1 MALEPDDT
9 LDEADF
15 DEAFGQADS
24 PPIAIPLMP
33 PPQAQPQMQQR
44 PPQAQPQ
51 MQQRPPQMQQP
62 QMQQRPPQM
71 QQQRP
76 PQMQQ
81 QRPPQMQQQRP
92 MSQPQQRLM
101 PQPQRQMAP
110 YQPPFAL
117 PLPPGLGQAVPE
129 EGFLTRKV
137 GGLPVWAWGLIVAGG
152 GTVAYFTMRE
162 KKDDKKKKIEKNL
175 GSAESV
181 KRLGSGERSSGSWSP
196 SRGTFCTA
204 LEKKFGGK
212 FEKVYDDADDAKNS
226 FKTVSPLINVKAKS
240 GYQIDRTFEAFCKSY
255 GLHPVMHDDNEIGL
269 YPADGTAKG
278 RAWEE
283 YVDLLRDDGQTV

>member
-24 PPIAIPLMP
+24 PPIAIPLIP

-44 PPQAQPQ
+44 PPQPQ
-51 MQQRPPQMQQP
+51 MQQRPPQPQMQQP
-62 QMQQRPPQM
+62 QMQQPQM
-71 QQQRP
+71 QRP
-76 PQMQQ
+76 QPQMQ
-81 QRPPQMQQQRP
+81 RPQPQMQR
-92 MSQPQQRLM
+92 
-101 PQPQRQMAP
+101 PQPQMQRPQPQMQRQMTP